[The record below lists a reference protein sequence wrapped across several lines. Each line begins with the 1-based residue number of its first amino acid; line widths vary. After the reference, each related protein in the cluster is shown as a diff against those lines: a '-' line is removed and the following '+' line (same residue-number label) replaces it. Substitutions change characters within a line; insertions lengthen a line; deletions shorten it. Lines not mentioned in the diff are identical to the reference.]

1 MTQKS
6 KTTRINNFQRSLTIS
21 DDLDNNFSNKNKRY
35 RGRSNSYLEAIT
47 SSERAR
53 NIDNKIS
60 VFAKNTSSLRNL
72 LNTSKGR
79 DKFSQLLQY
88 IANLYITCMKNSD
101 FAVIAKKGEIPNFN
115 RLKLFESQISNG
127 RKIFRLFLWLN
138 EIEVMRDIL
147 HSAKLT
153 FNLKI
158 LKMISCICSFI
169 YYFTDNIVWL
179 SKIGF
184 TDRFVPFS
192 KRILGYPL
200 KWGKI
205 KDKFSLGK
213 SILEL
218 VIYTYTYVLK

>member
-1 MTQKS
+1 M
-6 KTTRINNFQRSLTIS
+6 TIS
-21 DDLDNNFSNKNKRY
+21 DDLDKKNKRN
-35 RGRSNSYLEAIT
+35 RGRSNSYLDAIT
-47 SSERAR
+47 NSDRAR

-88 IANLYITCMKNSD
+88 IANLYITCMKNSE
-101 FAVIAKKGEIPNFN
+101 FAAMAKKGEIPNFN
-115 RLKLFESQISNG
+115 RIKLFEQQISNG

-138 EIEVMRDIL
+138 EIEAMRDLL

-153 FNLKI
+153 INLKI

-184 TDRFVPFS
+184 MDKTIPFS
-192 KRILGYPL
+192 K
-200 KWGKI
+200 
-205 KDKFSLGK
+205 
-213 SILEL
+213 
-218 VIYTYTYVLK
+218 